1 VPACADW
8 AECGRKNL
16 GATQADVAQQTV
28 VEPHQLP
35 RAGTPAGAAP
45 HRIDHRFIDEANR
58 AAKAS
63 GQRLVAAH
71 VL

>member
-16 GATQADVAQQTV
+16 RATQADVAQQMV
-28 VEPHQLP
+28 IEPRQFP
-35 RAGTPAGAAP
+35 RPGTPAGAAP
-45 HRIDHRFIDEANR
+45 QRIDHRFIHEANR

-63 GQRLVAAH
+63 GQRVVAAH